1 MKYISG
7 NLEINIVSSYDI
19 ASVPLLSPKTFQHIF
34 SILHISTRRL
44 IYQSLPLSDN
54 SNTKR
59 PCRRSSEQN
68 DVLAFELFS
77 PSRVC
82 GSCELCW
89 SGSTSSWPPHRMGVR
104 SGPVVS
110 QYVRVLFVQTLICQ
124 ISPSSS
130 CKCYHV
136 AIWQSH
142 KILH

>member
-1 MKYISG
+1 MS
-7 NLEINIVSSYDI
+7 IVSSYDI
-19 ASVPLLSPKTFQHIF
+19 AIVPLLSSKTFQHIF
-34 SILHISTRRL
+34 SILLHWLQKATTRRL
-44 IYQSLPLSDN
+44 IYQSLPFSDN

-110 QYVRVLFVQTLICQ
+110 QYVRVLFVQNLICQ